1 MAQSEVIRKLN
12 ERLTRLPITEEET
25 AVYVLTQIRKL
36 LEFDLAQRQEY
47 AKRLGQA
54 PAPSVYPTLG
64 FYCNWAVHTSLDKT
78 PAQEFM
84 NKVMSILT
92 LNGSHAEVE
101 HRELDSLLT
110 MQSFRDE
117 LHRFLVAN
125 NIYDAL
131 CTDENNWGRFLDA
144 YSRVVHDTK
153 LVLKGNPG
161 PIGPLKLAVE
171 TVTIEAVPGVGF
183 APGRPFPMNWMVNY
197 ADGRKARLEFSQHG
211 LLGATVTFV

>member
-1 MAQSEVIRKLN
+1 MAQNEIVRKLN

-25 AVYVLTQIRKL
+25 AVYVLTQTRKL
-36 LEFDLAQRQEY
+36 LELELAQRQED
-47 AKRLGQA
+47 AKRLGQ
-54 PAPSVYPTLG
+54 PLAPSPYPTLG

-92 LNGSHAEVE
+92 LNGNHTEAE

-117 LHRFLVAN
+117 LRLFLVAN
-125 NIYDAL
+125 HIHDAL
-131 CTDENNWGRFLDA
+131 CTDEINWGRFLEA

-153 LVLKGNPG
+153 LILKGNPT

-171 TVTIEAVPGVGF
+171 TLTVESVPGADF
-183 APGRPFPMNWMVNY
+183 AADRPFPMNWMIAY
-197 ADGRKARLEFSQHG
+197 ADGRNARLELSQHG